1 MARKLARTIG
11 VWLVTLWLAS
21 LCLIVGTIKFTQA
34 DNWDRSF
41 NRWGYA
47 TWFRPIVGVAEL
59 AAGVLVLA
67 PPVAAYGALT
77 MGVVMVGALGTHIVH
92 GELNRIV
99 PPLLPL
105 VLSAIVLYV
114 RRPWWLQRSVR
125 GGGTVDVD
133 LSKPG
138 HNSRPVVRSL

>member
-21 LCLIVGTIKFTQA
+21 MCLIVGTIKFTQA

-105 VLSAIVLYV
+105 MLSAIVFYV
-114 RRPWWLQRSVR
+114 RRPRWVQRSVR
-125 GGGTVDVD
+125 GGGTADVD
-133 LSKPG
+133 LSKPVQ
-138 HNSRPVVRSL
+138 SR

>member
-41 NRWGYA
+41 NRWGYP
-47 TWFRPIVGVAEL
+47 TWFRPVVGVAEV

-77 MGVVMVGALGTHIVH
+77 MGVLMVGALGTHIVH
-92 GELNRIV
+92 GELNRIP
-99 PPLLPL
+99 PPLLLL
-105 VLSAIVLYV
+105 VLSSIVLYV
-114 RRPWWLQRSVR
+114 RRPWWLQRSMPPS
-125 GGGTVDVD
+125 GTADVD
-133 LSKPG
+133 MSSTVQ
-138 HNSRPVVRSL
+138 SR